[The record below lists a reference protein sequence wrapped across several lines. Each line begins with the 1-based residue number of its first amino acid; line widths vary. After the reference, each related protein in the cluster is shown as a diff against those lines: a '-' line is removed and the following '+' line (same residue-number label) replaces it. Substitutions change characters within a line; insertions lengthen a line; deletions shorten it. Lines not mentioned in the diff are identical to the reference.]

1 MATDIRTRTLS
12 ILKPAGV
19 LFLIG
24 ILAGTAPAA
33 AVDFLGATLCRDHAT
48 ATITIPE
55 DSGLRLASVEI
66 GDESGLLML
75 LYATGGDVL
84 EHLDALM
91 TRITGHPG
99 VREGDSMQWS
109 GHSILA
115 YASLVK
121 KGTVA
126 MAVSSDDPCEDT
138 PSNAPP
144 AMEPEALKPA
154 PEAPAT
160 PSASAPEKPV
170 IAEGTPAVM
179 SPRLPRTEQAPALE
193 TEQDFRLQGELKF
206 AAAGPP
212 WVDVLGIIEN
222 LSSRAYKLAAFDL
235 SLYDAQGKLICVD
248 TISVGML
255 KPGQT
260 RAFRDSLSCPDYR
273 PGGVKSYRLQFS
285 GGY

>member
-1 MATDIRTRTLS
+1 MATDIRTRTVS

-24 ILAGTAPAA
+24 ILAGAAPAA

-66 GDESGLLML
+66 GDENGLLML

-99 VREGDSMQWS
+99 EREGDSVQWS
-109 GHSILA
+109 GQSILA

-126 MAVSSDDPCEDT
+126 MAVSSNDDCEHT
-138 PSNAPP
+138 PPNAQ
-144 AMEPEALKPA
+144 PA
-154 PEAPAT
+154 PEAPAMPT
-160 PSASAPEKPV
+160 ASAPERPV
-170 IAEGTPAVM
+170 IAEGTPAVT
-179 SPRLPRTEQAPALE
+179 SPRPPSTEQAPALD
-193 TEQDFRLQGELKF
+193 TEQDFRLHGELKF
-206 AAAGPP
+206 EAASPP
-212 WVDVLGIIEN
+212 WVDVMGIIEN
-222 LSSRAYKLAAFDL
+222 LSSKAYKLAAFDL
-235 SLYDAQGKLICVD
+235 SLYDGQEKLICVD

-255 KPGQT
+255 KPGQS
-260 RAFRDSLSCPDYR
+260 RAFRDSLSCPDYL